1 MYAHLARFVKIKKIE
16 TKEKRSGLTNPD
28 LFLNIDHIAEVFV
41 SDKEDKVIL
50 VMDFESPNNH
60 HERHRIDITKDIW
73 EKILAASE

>member
-1 MYAHLARFVKIKKIE
+1 MNVILAKFVKIKQIE

-50 VMDFESPNNH
+50 VMDFESAQDR
-60 HERHRIDITKDIW
+60 HERHRINITKEVW
-73 EKILAASE
+73 KEILAAAE